1 MFYNIPMDEN
11 RGRSI
16 VLFLLMGVGFL
27 FTIVYAF
34 VIAPNS
40 NRSTLGSNDIL
51 IDLPIQKRNL
61 RYSQEGIIPFCKD
74 DNTALTFEVEDG
86 TNVYSSATG
95 IVSSVDDNVVSIEIE
110 SNVYIKHYPVSNYLV
125 FVGDYVT
132 KGDVLGR
139 VKGTYF
145 NLRIDNGKSKVYE
158 CPYNFL
164 NSFGKSI
171 VDEAIELME
180 YDINPCECAILNY

>member
-16 VLFLLMGVGFL
+16 VLFLLMGIGFL

-61 RYSQEGIIPFCKD
+61 RYSQEGIIPFCKE
-74 DNTALTFEVEDG
+74 DNTALTFEVEEG

-110 SNVYIKHYPVSNYLV
+110 PNVYIEHYPVSNYLV

-132 KGDVLGR
+132 KGDVLGK
-139 VKGTYF
+139 VKGNYF
-145 NLRIDNGKSKVYE
+145 NLRIDNSKSKVYE

>member
-1 MFYNIPMDEN
+1 MDEN

-16 VLFLLMGVGFL
+16 VLFLLMGIGFL

-61 RYSQEGIIPFCKD
+61 RYSQEGIIPFCKE
-74 DNTALTFEVEDG
+74 DNTALTFEVEEG

-110 SNVYIKHYPVSNYLV
+110 PNVYIEHYPVSNYLV

-132 KGDVLGR
+132 KGDVLGK
-139 VKGTYF
+139 VKGNYF
-145 NLRIDNGKSKVYE
+145 NLRIDNSKSKVYE